1 LRFKASLGKKF
12 SRPYLEKPNTKK
24 GLVKWLKVQTLVP
37 KKKKERRKD
46 KETRPLKTNNYCSHL
61 HKRTKIPPSCHPIHK
76 QLLLSPFL

>member
-37 KKKKERRKD
+37 KKKK
-46 KETRPLKTNNYCSHL
+46 KEGKT
-61 HKRTKIPPSCHPIHK
+61 KK
-76 QLLLSPFL
+76 QDL